1 MTVERDMLSP
11 REVAERVGL
20 SYHAVL
26 RAIKRGALPACEPV
40 PGRLR
45 VDVEDYERWRRTP
58 ARTRNVAQKLPRS
71 TGRARRG
78 ERGYAAELK
87 AVEEAA

>member
-26 RAIKRGALPACEPV
+26 RAIKRGDLPACEPV
-40 PGRLR
+40 NGRLR
-45 VDVEDYERWRRTP
+45 VEVEDYERWRRTP
-58 ARTRNVAQKLPRS
+58 ARIRKVAQKR
-71 TGRARRG
+71 TGRRRRD